1 MSALLTS
8 TTMRAARHGSRS
20 FGRRCRV
27 TAGASTGRRQNAV
40 DESLPFGVGR
50 VVFLYGSAEGR
61 PVVGHRLREF
71 KQLGGQVLGAAKC
84 DPQFPGPQ
92 RNAGGKILEEALV
105 YIRRSRNAHMLR
117 CQLSTREVE
126 GLHQA
131 GAAVPFP
138 LENPAV
144 RRPLQ
149 ARDESLPRHRRG
161 VTDPQALERPTM
173 ICRAR
178 RWRTRKSFSTAA
190 RSR

>member
-1 MSALLTS
+1 M
-8 TTMRAARHGSRS
+8 
-20 FGRRCRV
+20 
-27 TAGASTGRRQNAV
+27 
-40 DESLPFGVGR
+40 
-50 VVFLYGSAEGR
+50 VFLYGSAEGR

-71 KQLGGQVLGAAKC
+71 KQLGSQVLGAAKC
-84 DPQFPGPQ
+84 NPQFPGPQ
-92 RNAGGKILEEALV
+92 RNAGGKILEEALA
-105 YIRRSRNAHMLR
+105 YIHRSRNAHMLR

-144 RRPLQ
+144 RSRRAMRASRDTAAALPTRRP
-149 ARDESLPRHRRG
+149 S
-161 VTDPQALERPTM
+161 RPAM